1 MFHIV
6 LSVLGKDS
14 MKLKVSTL
22 KDIVEN
28 FDDLNKPE
36 FTNYC
41 QIIEEY
47 WRQDA
52 EYWTARDGAGE
63 EDYG

>member
-1 MFHIV
+1 
-6 LSVLGKDS
+6 

>member
-22 KDIVEN
+22 KEIVEN
-28 FDDLNKPE
+28 FEDLNKPE
-36 FTNYC
+36 FTNYS

-52 EYWTARDGAGE
+52 EYWMARDGAGE

>member
-1 MFHIV
+1 
-6 LSVLGKDS
+6 

-22 KDIVEN
+22 KEIVEN
-28 FDDLNKPE
+28 FEDLNKPE
-36 FTNYC
+36 FTNYS

-47 WRQDA
+47 WRQDHL
-52 EYWTARDGAGE
+52 YWMAREGAGE